1 MTKTTLWALALSIAL
16 PGIMPLNVMAD
27 VTSPSIKDQGKRY
40 TNEKPLT
47 SYYGTGSSGRLVEA
61 SELRMVVDDMIAAG
75 EFEKAIPKAKK
86 AVQLDPADPAGHL
99 YLARALTQ
107 KFYQSKGEIDEK
119 LLAECVR
126 EWEIIRRHDADPTE
140 QWEAGNQ
147 SKKLVKIAKA
157 LEKDKLR
164 KEKERIREK
173 EEDSKSD
180 AIAAGKNGSATT
192 VAETTVS
199 GKVADADAKKSTDKA
214 PIAWKRK
221 IFGL

>member
-1 MTKTTLWALALSIAL
+1 MTKNTVWALALSIAL
-16 PGIMPLNVMAD
+16 PSLMPLNAMAD

-40 TNEKPLT
+40 TNEKPMT

-86 AVQLDPADPAGHL
+86 AVQLDPGDPTGHL
-99 YLARALTQ
+99 FLARALTQ

-157 LEKDKLR
+157 LEKDKQR
-164 KEKERIREK
+164 KEKEKLK
-173 EEDSKSD
+173 EQDEDAKSD
-180 AIAAGKNGSATT
+180 AIAAGKNGSGTT
-192 VAETTVS
+192 VAETSVS
-199 GKVADADAKKSTDKA
+199 AKVSDGTTKKSSDRVPVA
-214 PIAWKRK
+214 LKRL
-221 IFGL
+221 FGM